1 MRLRSLRISS
11 LLPPA
16 ALLAVLVQGV
26 VAGQARAPGAQSAA
40 APVVAIRGGT
50 LLTVTRGTIQNG
62 TIVLRD
68 GKIAAVGAG
77 VAIPPGAEVIDATG
91 RFVSP
96 GLIDCH
102 SHIAADSINE
112 GGTTVSSM
120 TGIEDVFNPGDI
132 NVYRDLAGG
141 LTTANVLHGSANPI
155 GGKNYV
161 IKLRWG
167 KTRAEE
173 FAFEGAMPGI
183 KFALGENPKR
193 PGGGSGGR
201 QGTGPLRYPAT
212 RMGVEYVIRDAFN
225 RARAYQKEWQEY
237 GRRHKAGEDVAAP
250 RRDLQLEPLVEIL
263 EGKRLVHA
271 HSYRADEILMLM
283 RVAEEFGFKIATF
296 QHVLEGYKVAKE
308 IAAHGAGASTF
319 ADWWGYKIEAV
330 DAIPYNAALMTR
342 KGVVASIN
350 SDDAELARHL
360 NTEAAKS
367 IRWGGLSD
375 DEALA
380 LVTINPAKQLRIDN
394 RVGSLEAGKDA
405 DVVVWNH
412 HPLSTYAI
420 VDRVYI
426 DGHKYYDRQDDQ
438 KRLTELAHEKD
449 TLVNAERAE
458 RAERDQRRS
467 PSATTDAAAPRPR
480 EERGNGGPSD
490 SSDGDAVHGAARAGA
505 STAAATA
512 AQQQGTNRLRPA
524 TRGVVAVTNARIFP
538 IAAAPIDR
546 GTVVMRDGLI
556 ESVGANV
563 SVPAGA
569 QIIDAGGADVY
580 PGFINA
586 QTTMGLEDPGAGGFG
601 DANELLDFS
610 PQLRAQVAFHND
622 SDAIPVARANGLTT
636 VVATPGGG
644 ILGGQAAVMDLDGY
658 TWEESTVAGSVGV
671 TFQFPRLG
679 GGSGRGG
686 GAGRG
691 GPPPD
696 RSYDDL
702 KKERDAQLD
711 RVARLL
717 DDARAYVK
725 AAAAGRPRDLV
736 LESLVP
742 VVERRQPLI
751 TRAST
756 EADIREAVAFAD
768 RAGVRIVIAAPADEA
783 ALAAPVLK
791 DKNVPV
797 ILLQVLSLPTR
808 IDLPHQASYA
818 AAADLVK
825 AGVRIAFAVPSVTN
839 ARQLP
844 YQAAEAVGWG
854 LPRDEALKA
863 LTINAAEILGV
874 ADRIGSIQ
882 PGRIGNLI
890 VAKGDPLEVRTELTH
905 VIIAGREVPFDNRQ
919 LALYERYSKRP

>member
-1 MRLRSLRISS
+1 MSHRRFSCAAF
-11 LLPPA
+11 LLVCLALA
-16 ALLAVLVQGV
+16 ALGHP
-26 VAGQARAPGAQSAA
+26 RAQTRA
-40 APVVAIRGGT
+40 APAIVAIRGGT
-50 LLTVTRGTIQNG
+50 ILTVTKGTIPNG

-68 GKIAAVGAG
+68 GRIAAIGTDVP
-77 VAIPPGAEVIDATG
+77 IPPGADVVNASG

-96 GLIDCH
+96 GLVDCH

-120 TGIEDVFNPGDI
+120 TGIQDVFDPTDVNI
-132 NVYRDLAGG
+132 YRDLAGG
-141 LTTANVLHGSANPI
+141 LTVANVLHGSANPI

-173 FAFEGAMPGI
+173 LAFEGAMPGI

-193 PGGGSGGR
+193 PGGGAGGR
-201 QGTGPLRYPAT
+201 QGNGAARYPAT

-225 RARAYQKEWQEY
+225 RAKAYQQEWQEY
-237 GRRHKAGEDVAAP
+237 DRRRKAGEDLVPP

-319 ADWWGYKIEAV
+319 ADWWGYKIEAI
-330 DAIPYNAALMTR
+330 DAIPYNASLMTR
-342 KGVVASIN
+342 KGVLVSIN

-367 IRWGGLSD
+367 IKWGGLTD

-380 LVTINPAKQLRIDN
+380 LVTINPARQLRVES
-394 RVGSLEAGKDA
+394 RVGSLEVGKDA
-405 DVVVWNH
+405 DVVIWNH

-426 DGHKYYDRQDDQ
+426 DGQTYYDRPEDQ
-438 KRLTELAHEKD
+438 KRLTELAREKD
-449 TLVNAERAE
+449 TLANAERAE
-458 RAERDQRRS
+458 RNERRG
-467 PSATTDAAAPRPR
+467 PSTTSEAAAPRPR
-480 EERGNGGPSD
+480 EDRIQDGAGGPSD
-490 SSDGDAVHGAARAGA
+490 TAQGQPNGDVQRAIARTQSAP
-505 STAAATA
+505 TV
-512 AQQQGTNRLRPA
+512 
-524 TRGVVAVTNARIFP
+524 TRGVLAITNARIFP
-538 IAAAPIDR
+538 IATPSIDR
-546 GTVVMRDGLI
+546 GTVVMHDGII

-563 SVPAGA
+563 SVPPGA

-586 QTTMGLEDPGAGGFG
+586 QTTMGLEDPGAGNFG
-601 DANELLDFS
+601 DANELLDFN

-622 SDAIPVARANGLTT
+622 SEAIPVARANGLTT

-644 ILGGQAAVMDLDGY
+644 LLGGQAAVMNLDGY
-658 TWEESTVAGSVGV
+658 TWEESTVAASVGIS
-671 TFQFPRLG
+671 FQFPRI
-679 GGSGRGG
+679 GGSGRGGGG

-696 RSYDDL
+696 GSYDDL

-711 RVARLL
+711 RVVRLL
-717 DDARAYVK
+717 DDARAYAK
-725 AAAAGRPRDLV
+725 ATGPNRQRDLM
-736 LESLVP
+736 LESLLP
-742 VVERRQPLI
+742 VVEKRQPLI
-751 TRAST
+751 TRVGT
-756 EADIREAVAFAD
+756 EREIRDAVAFAD
-768 RAGVRIVIAAPADEA
+768 RAGVRVVIAAPGGEA
-783 ALAAPVLK
+783 ALAAALLK

-797 ILLQVLSLPTR
+797 IVLQVLSLPTR
-808 IDLPHQASYA
+808 ADLPHQANYA
-818 AAADLVK
+818 AAGELVK
-825 AGVRIAFAVPSVTN
+825 AGVKIALAVPSETN

-844 YQAAEAVGWG
+844 YHAAEAVAWG
-854 LPRDEALKA
+854 LPREEALKA
-863 LTINAAEILGV
+863 LTINAAEMLGV
-874 ADRIGSIQ
+874 GDRIGSIER
-882 PGRIGNLI
+882 GKLGNLI
-890 VAKGDPLEVRTELTH
+890 VTRGDPLEVRTQVTH
-905 VIIAGREVPFDNRQ
+905 VVIAGRDVPLDNRH
-919 LALYERYSKRP
+919 LVLYERYSKRP

>member
-1 MRLRSLRISS
+1 VFLLVSLA
-11 LLPPA
+11 LA
-16 ALLAVLVQGV
+16 ALGHP
-26 VAGQARAPGAQSAA
+26 RAQTRA
-40 APVVAIRGGT
+40 APAIVAIRGGT
-50 LLTVTRGTIQNG
+50 ILTVTKGTIQNG

-68 GKIAAVGAG
+68 GKIAAIGTDVPIPAGAD
-77 VAIPPGAEVIDATG
+77 VVDASG

-96 GLIDCH
+96 GLVDCH

-120 TGIEDVFNPGDI
+120 TGIQDVFDPTDVNI
-132 NVYRDLAGG
+132 YRDLAGG
-141 LTTANVLHGSANPI
+141 LTVANVLHGSANPI

-167 KTRAEE
+167 KTRVEE
-173 FAFEGAMPGI
+173 LAFEGAMPGI

-193 PGGGSGGR
+193 PGGGAGGR
-201 QGTGPLRYPAT
+201 QGNGAARYPAT

-225 RARAYQKEWQEY
+225 RAKAYQQEWQEY
-237 GRRHKAGEDVAAP
+237 DRRRKAGEDLVPP

-319 ADWWGYKIEAV
+319 ADWWGYKIEAI
-330 DAIPYNAALMTR
+330 DAIPYNASLMTR
-342 KGVVASIN
+342 KGVLVSIN

-367 IRWGGLSD
+367 IKWGGLTD

-380 LVTINPAKQLRIDN
+380 LVTINPARQLRVES
-394 RVGSLEAGKDA
+394 RVGSLEVGKDA
-405 DVVVWNH
+405 DVVIWNH

-426 DGHKYYDRQDDQ
+426 DGQTYYDRPEDQ
-438 KRLTELAHEKD
+438 KRLTELAREKD
-449 TLVNAERAE
+449 TLANAERAE
-458 RAERDQRRS
+458 RNQRRG
-467 PSATTDAAAPRPR
+467 PSTTSDAAAPRPR
-480 EERGNGGPSD
+480 EDRTQDGAGGPSD
-490 SSDGDAVHGAARAGA
+490 
-505 STAAATA
+505 A
-512 AQQQGTNRLRPA
+512 AQGQPNGDVQGAIARTQSAPSV
-524 TRGVVAVTNARIFP
+524 TRGVLAITNARIFP
-538 IAAAPIDR
+538 IATPPIDR
-546 GTVVMRDGLI
+546 GTVVMRDGII

-563 SVPAGA
+563 SVPPGA

-586 QTTMGLEDPGAGGFG
+586 QTTMGLEDPGAGNFG
-601 DANELLDFS
+601 DANELLDFN

-622 SDAIPVARANGLTT
+622 SEAIPVARANGLTT

-644 ILGGQAAVMDLDGY
+644 LLGGQAAVMNLDGY
-658 TWEESTVAGSVGV
+658 TWEESTVAASVGIS
-671 TFQFPRLG
+671 FQFPRI
-679 GGSGRGG
+679 GGSGRGGGG

-711 RVARLL
+711 RVVRLL
-717 DDARAYVK
+717 DDARAYAK
-725 AAAAGRPRDLV
+725 AAGPNRQRDLV
-736 LESLVP
+736 LESLIP
-742 VVERRQPLI
+742 VVEKRQPLI
-751 TRAST
+751 TRVGT
-756 EADIREAVAFAD
+756 EQEIRDAVAFAD
-768 RAGVRIVIAAPADEA
+768 RAGVRVVMAAPGGEA
-783 ALAAPVLK
+783 AMAAALLK

-797 ILLQVLSLPTR
+797 IVLQVLSLPTR
-808 IDLPHQASYA
+808 ADLPHQANYA
-818 AAADLVK
+818 AAGELVK
-825 AGVRIAFAVPSVTN
+825 AGVKIALAVPSETN

-844 YQAAEAVGWG
+844 YHAAEAVAWG
-854 LPRDEALKA
+854 LPREEALKA
-863 LTINAAEILGV
+863 LTINAAGMLGV
-874 ADRIGSIQ
+874 GDRIGSIER
-882 PGRIGNLI
+882 GKLGNLI
-890 VAKGDPLEVRTELTH
+890 VTRGDPLEVRTQVTH
-905 VIIAGREVPFDNRQ
+905 VVIAGRDVPLDNRH
-919 LALYERYSKRP
+919 LVLYERYSKRP